1 VALSIKPHSGKVGVF
16 VPKVKEKTVAVDDH
30 YELMLISA
38 VRYALGRRTY
48 IVAETARYVSGKLWM
63 VKDATLMV
71 MLRDI
76 DERIAWSDRSGM
88 SGLGDECDRAEW
100 MLLRKAIIDEIG
112 KRGAK

>member
-1 VALSIKPHSGKVGVF
+1 M
-16 VPKVKEKTVAVDDH
+16 PKVKENMVAVDDH

-48 IVAETARYVSGKLWM
+48 IVEETARYVRGKLGM
-63 VKDATLMV
+63 VQDATLVV

-76 DERIAWSDRSGM
+76 DERIAWSDSHGG

-100 MLLRKAIIDEIG
+100 MLLHRAIAEEIK

>member
-1 VALSIKPHSGKVGVF
+1 M
-16 VPKVKEKTVAVDDH
+16 PKVKENMVAVDDH

-48 IVAETARYVSGKLWM
+48 IVAETARYVSGKLGM
-63 VKDATLMV
+63 VKNATLMV
-71 MLRDI
+71 LLRDI

-100 MLLRKAIIDEIG
+100 MLLHEAIAEEIK

>member
-1 VALSIKPHSGKVGVF
+1 M
-16 VPKVKEKTVAVDDH
+16 PKVKEKTVAVDDH

-48 IVAETARYVSGKLWM
+48 IVAETARYVSGKLGM
-63 VKDATLMV
+63 VKDATLVV

-76 DERIAWSDRSGM
+76 DERIGLGDVLGKST
-88 SGLGDECDRAEW
+88 LGDECDRAEW
-100 MLLRKAIIDEIG
+100 MLLHKAIAEEIK

>member
-1 VALSIKPHSGKVGVF
+1 M
-16 VPKVKEKTVAVDDH
+16 PKVKEKTVAVDDH

-48 IVAETARYVSGKLWM
+48 IVAETARYVRGKLGM
-63 VKDATLMV
+63 VKDATLV
-71 MLRDI
+71 VLLHDI
-76 DERIAWSDRSGM
+76 DERIAWSERSGM

-100 MLLRKAIIDEIG
+100 MLLHEAIAEEIK

>member
-1 VALSIKPHSGKVGVF
+1 M
-16 VPKVKEKTVAVDDH
+16 PKVKEKMVAVDDH

-48 IVAETARYVSGKLWM
+48 IVAETARYVRGKLGM
-63 VKDATLMV
+63 VQDATLML